1 MKGKKGINVFML
13 SPYGTMSPFQHGRM
27 FSLHDENIYN
37 IAVKGVF
44 DDCQDIVKAVSNDLQ
59 FKKDNQHWCSKLN

>member
-13 SPYGTMSPFQHGRM
+13 SPHGTMSPFQAAQM

-37 IAVKGVF
+37 IAIKGVF
-44 DDCQDIVKAVSNDLQ
+44 DDCQDIVKLSHKILI
-59 FKKDNQHWCSKLN
+59 